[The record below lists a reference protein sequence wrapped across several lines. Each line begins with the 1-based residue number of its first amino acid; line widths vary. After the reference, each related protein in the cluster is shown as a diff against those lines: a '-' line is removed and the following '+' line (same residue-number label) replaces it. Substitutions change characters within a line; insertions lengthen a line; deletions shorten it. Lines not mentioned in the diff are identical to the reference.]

1 MVELVVA
8 VASAPACERTPKSGA
23 GPRDRVN
30 RSRARP
36 SASHRSRTAYPLVAT
51 APLIA
56 LFLIIMAG
64 SPSIAETLT
73 IADACREEW
82 DLVVVGA
89 GLSGSIAAR
98 EAARRGSK
106 VLLVDK
112 AHFPRRK
119 VCGCFL
125 NANALAN
132 LGQLNLSSLLTDS
145 QAPSVRGV
153 FLSAGKRQAYLPLPT
168 GAALSRAWLDAQLA
182 HEAAAAGA
190 CVLLRTEAHLVGVDR
205 DRCRLRLNQ
214 GDSDVE
220 IVSRIVVAADGLA
233 GRLARETQDCVQ
245 SINPRSRIGVSA
257 AMARAPEGYQPGT
270 IQMVVGREGYIGA
283 LQVEDGHLELAA
295 ALDPVAVKRWGPGE
309 TVQRILQHS
318 PLPRLEGVC
327 ELEWQGTTPLSRHTS
342 PPAGR
347 RIFFVGDAAGYIEP
361 FTGEGMAWAIAS
373 GAAVADVA
381 HQAAQ
386 CYSDDLPRHW
396 VAMRERL
403 LRGRMRLCRLVTQS
417 LRYQRLTE
425 FNVAVLSRLPF
436 LATPVI
442 RWLNRPRSCVSAQV
456 PHHPNVS

>member
-1 MVELVVA
+1 M
-8 VASAPACERTPKSGA
+8 
-23 GPRDRVN
+23 
-30 RSRARP
+30 
-36 SASHRSRTAYPLVAT
+36 TAA
-51 APLIA
+51 
-56 LFLIIMAG
+56 
-64 SPSIAETLT
+64 PSIAETLT

-98 EAARRGSK
+98 EAARRGSR
-106 VLLVDK
+106 VLLVEK
-112 AHFPRRK
+112 AAFPRRK

-125 NANALAN
+125 NANALAS
-132 LGQLNLSSLLTDS
+132 LAELNLTSLLVNS
-145 QAPSVRGV
+145 HAPTVRGV
-153 FLSAGKRQAYLPLPT
+153 FFSAGTRQAYLPLPT
-168 GAALSRAWLDAQLA
+168 GAALSRAWLDTQLA
-182 HEAAAAGA
+182 REAVAAGA
-190 CVLLRTEAHLVGVDR
+190 SLLLRTEAHLIGVDS

-214 GDSDVE
+214 GDAEGE

-245 SINPRSRIGVSA
+245 SVDPRSRIGVSA
-257 AMARAPEGYQPGT
+257 ATARVPEGYQPGT

-283 LQVEDGHLELAA
+283 LQVQDGHLEIAA
-295 ALDPVAVKRWGPGE
+295 ALDPAAVKRWGPGE
-309 TVQRILQHS
+309 TVHRILQHS
-318 PLPRLEGVC
+318 PLPRLDGVC
-327 ELEWQGTTPLSRHTS
+327 ELDWQGTNPLSRQTS

-373 GAAVADVA
+373 GAAVAGIA

-386 CYSDDLPRHW
+386 GYSDDLPRQW
-396 VAMRERL
+396 IQMRERL

-425 FNVAVLSRLPF
+425 LNVAVLSHLPF

-442 RWLNRPRSCVSAQV
+442 RWLNRPRPYASADL
-456 PHHPNVS
+456 P